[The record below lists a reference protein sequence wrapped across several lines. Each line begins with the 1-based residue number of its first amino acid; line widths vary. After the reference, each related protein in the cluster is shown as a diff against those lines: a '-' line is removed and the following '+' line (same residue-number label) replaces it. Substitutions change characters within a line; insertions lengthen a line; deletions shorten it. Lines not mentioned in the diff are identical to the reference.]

1 LAASLLIKL
10 IRLGFEL
17 NVRGS
22 TLLVHPP
29 QRLDPILRKA
39 ITENKAELL
48 KIVPRFLSAPCPEKV
63 NPGFA
68 TFECPECDRVRPGDA
83 NCPRCQLEREYFARQ
98 KILKLGIDLAPGNL
112 SDQKAGPITNP
123 KESKPEPAQESKTP
137 TTVGNQESLWKIC
150 PGCRSWV
157 SFDRSQLVP
166 GETFHHECG
175 ARVRIGLDGGID
187 WF

>member
-1 LAASLLIKL
+1 MAASLLIQL

-29 QRLDPILRKA
+29 QRPDPILRKA

-48 KIVPRFLSAPCPEKV
+48 KLVPRFLRAPCPEKGD
-63 NPGFA
+63 PKFA

-83 NCPRCQLEREYFARQ
+83 NCPRCQLKREYFARQ
-98 KILKLGIDLAPGNL
+98 KILKLDIDLAPGNL
-112 SDQKAGPITNP
+112 RDQKAGPITDP
-123 KESKPEPAQESKTP
+123 RESNPEPVQESKTP
-137 TTVGNQESLWKIC
+137 STAGNQESLSQIC

-157 SFDRSQLVP
+157 SFDRSQLEP
-166 GETFHHECG
+166 GVLFHHTCG
-175 ARVRIGLDGGID
+175 ARVRIGLDRGMY